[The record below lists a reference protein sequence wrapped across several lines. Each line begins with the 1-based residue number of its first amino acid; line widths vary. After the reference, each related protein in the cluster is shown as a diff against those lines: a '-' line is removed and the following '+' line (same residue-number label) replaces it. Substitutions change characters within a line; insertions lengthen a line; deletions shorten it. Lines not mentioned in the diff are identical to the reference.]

1 MQMPTAQLFDKPI
14 SASVSVKGKH
24 EITLTGEIMPLIRYA
39 SYCTVGIYHPGVA
52 GKPASYDD
60 IIRELGKSESVT
72 FQGVNADYQV
82 TFTR

>member
-1 MQMPTAQLFDKPI
+1 LHRRDLPSGRGRQ
-14 SASVSVKGKH
+14 
-24 EITLTGEIMPLIRYA
+24 
-39 SYCTVGIYHPGVA
+39 A